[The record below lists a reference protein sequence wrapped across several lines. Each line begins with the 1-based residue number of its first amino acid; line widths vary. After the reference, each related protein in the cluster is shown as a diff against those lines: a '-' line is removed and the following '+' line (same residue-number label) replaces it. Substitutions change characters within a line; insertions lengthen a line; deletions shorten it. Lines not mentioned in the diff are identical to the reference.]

1 MRFAHMSDIHLG
13 SWSAHP
19 ELKDKA
25 CEAFAKAADICIKE
39 KIDFIVIAGD
49 FFDTSMP
56 SIDVLKSALE
66 TTKKIHD
73 NEILV
78 YIVPGSHDFSPTGK
92 TALSLLEAAGFVK
105 NVAKIDENGSFEF
118 TMHNDIAITG
128 MIGRKG
134 SLEHEYFS
142 RINCTIPQSNY
153 KIFVM
158 HSAINE
164 YKPEH
169 LKEMAALPLSA
180 LPKGFDYY
188 ANGHVH
194 KKFEGELDG
203 KPLIFPG
210 PLFPT
215 EFTEMAE
222 YESGFWIVN
231 TESKG
236 KQWHSVKL
244 FDCESIN
251 VDADNKEPYVV
262 YDEILKRIK
271 SSNILGKLLLIKAK
285 GVLKSGKVT
294 DIDFNTIVSA
304 SLEKGALSVKRN
316 FHKLSTKEYDEVR
329 IDTSMGVESM
339 EEKLI
344 VEHCNQSKLDGFDTK
359 DLSLKLINALSTE
372 KQEDELNAVFE
383 NRLKENF
390 TEILRLNDRNGVSSK
405 LHAFSK

>member
-56 SIDVLKSALE
+56 SIDVLKSAIE
-66 TTKKIHD
+66 TTKKVHD
-73 NEILV
+73 SGISIYV
-78 YIVPGSHDFSPTGK
+78 VPGSHDFSPTGK

-105 NVAKIDENGSFEF
+105 NVAKIDENGSFNF
-118 TMHNDIAITG
+118 TFHGTTAITG

-142 RINCTIPQSNY
+142 RVKCTIPSCEY
-153 KIFVM
+153 SIFVM

-164 YKPEH
+164 YKPEN

-194 KKFEGELDG
+194 KKFEGEVDG

-222 YESGFWIVN
+222 YESGFWIVD
-231 TESKG
+231 TENND
-236 KQWHSVKL
+236 KQWHSVRL
-244 FDCESIN
+244 FDCESISI
-251 VDADNKEPYVV
+251 DANNKEPYVI
-262 YDEILKRIK
+262 YDEIVSKIR
-271 SSNILGKLLLIKAK
+271 STNITGKLLLIKAK
-285 GVLKSGKVT
+285 GVLKNGKVT
-294 DIDFNTIVSA
+294 DIDFNSIA
-304 SLEKGALSVKRN
+304 SIALEKGSFSVKRN
-316 FHKLSTKEYDEVR
+316 FHKLTTKEYDEVK
-329 IDTSMGVESM
+329 INTSMNVEAM

-344 VEHCNQSKLDGFDTK
+344 EEHCSQSRIDGFDAK
-359 DLSLKLINALSTE
+359 DLSFRLISSLSID

-383 NRLKENF
+383 NRLKGNF
-390 TEILRLNDRNGVSSK
+390 SEILRLDNYEN
-405 LHAFSK
+405 

>member
-1 MRFAHMSDIHLG
+1 MRFAHMSDVHLG

-25 CEAFAKAADICIKE
+25 CEAFSKAADICISQKT
-39 KIDFIVIAGD
+39 DFIIIAGD

-66 TTKKIHD
+66 TTKKLHD
-73 NEILV
+73 GGISIYV
-78 YIVPGSHDFSPTGK
+78 VPGSHDFSPTGK

-105 NVAKIDENGSFEF
+105 NVANVDSDGNLVFTKI
-118 TMHNDIAITG
+118 NDVAISG

-134 SLEHEYFS
+134 SLEHDYFS
-142 RINCTIPQSNY
+142 RISCSIPECRYS
-153 KIFVM
+153 IFVM

-169 LKEMAALPLSA
+169 LKDMAALPLSA

-194 KKFEGELDG
+194 KKFEGNIDG

-222 YESGFWIVN
+222 YDSGFWIID
-231 TESKG
+231 TEAKESK
-236 KQWHSVKL
+236 WNSVKL
-244 FDCESIN
+244 FDFELITI
-251 VDADNKEPYVV
+251 DGDNKEPH
-262 YDEILKRIK
+262 EIYEEMLKKIK
-271 SSNILGKLLLIKAK
+271 SLSISGKLLLIKAR
-285 GVLKSGKVT
+285 GVLKNGRLP
-294 DIDFNTIVSA
+294 DIDFNSIA
-304 SLEKGALSVKRN
+304 AIALEKGAFSVKKN
-316 FHKLSTKEYDEVR
+316 FNKLTTKEYEEIK
-329 IDTSMGVESM
+329 IDASTNVQSI

-344 VEHCNQSKLDGFDTK
+344 EEHCSQSKLDGFDTK
-359 DLSLKLINALSTE
+359 EISIRLIESLSAE
-372 KQEDELNAVFE
+372 KQEDEANAVFE
-383 NRLKENF
+383 NRLKESF
-390 TEILRLNDRNGVSSK
+390 SEILRLDKADKVPLKASFND
-405 LHAFSK
+405 